1 MPPPPVSRRI
11 VPDSRKRDTL
21 IAVVAG
27 AVILGVILYAVY
39 DFSRGVSESGR
50 VEGIIVQKHFEPQ
63 PETQI
68 TVGKNGLNTRR
79 IDGEYSFDVRMPQE
93 NDKVYKVIVG
103 KPDYETRRVGERFS
117 FYRQ

>member
-1 MPPPPVSRRI
+1 MPPLPASRRI
-11 VPDSRKRDTL
+11 VADSHGRDLL

-27 AVILGVILYAVY
+27 AAILGVILYAVF
-39 DFSRGVSESGR
+39 DFSRQVSTSGR
-50 VEGIIVQKHFEPQ
+50 VEGIILRKHFEPQ

-68 TVGKNGLNTRR
+68 TVGKDGLNTRHV
-79 IDGEYSFDVRMPQE
+79 DGEYSFDVRMPQE

-103 KPDYETRRVGERFS
+103 KPDYETRQVGEPFS